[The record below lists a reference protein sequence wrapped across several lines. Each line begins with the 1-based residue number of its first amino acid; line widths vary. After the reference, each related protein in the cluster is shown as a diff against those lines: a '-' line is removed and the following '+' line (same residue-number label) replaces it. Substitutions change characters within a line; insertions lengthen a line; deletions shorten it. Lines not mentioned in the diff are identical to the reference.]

1 MNVYDTANKLASEI
15 KASNEYLE
23 YKRLKEFINS
33 SAVLKEKVKAF
44 EEARYEA
51 QIEVMQ
57 GKQNTEKLGE
67 VQKMYT
73 ELLQNQDIKKYFDA
87 ELKFNV
93 MLTDVNRIIGESVK
107 DVM

>member
-15 KASNEYLE
+15 KVSNEYLE

-33 SAVLKEKVKAF
+33 SAVLKDKVKAF
-44 EEARYEA
+44 EESRYEA

-73 ELLQNQDIKKYFDA
+73 ELLQNQDVKKYFDA